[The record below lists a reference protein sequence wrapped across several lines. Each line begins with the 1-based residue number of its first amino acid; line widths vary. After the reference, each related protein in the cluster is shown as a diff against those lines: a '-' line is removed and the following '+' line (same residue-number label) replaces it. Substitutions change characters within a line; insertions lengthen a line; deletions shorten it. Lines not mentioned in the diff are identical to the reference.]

1 MRQKIENLTTPKS
14 PNKSVT
20 KNIDVDITK
29 NIDVDIEKYEN
40 EAKQMLARMELTLK
54 DLRQLNTESDPN
66 KRFEVF
72 FVISLFL
79 DIRFT
84 LYIFFKQSIEQ
95 EVSNIAPD
103 AATLISKGDS
113 LILTSH
119 TGDPS
124 RANTLCTLIQDRLRV
139 MWTHIMSEIEV
150 KFDISKIYFI

>member
-14 PNKSVT
+14 PNKSV
-20 KNIDVDITK
+20 TK

-72 FVISLFL
+72 ISISLFL
-79 DIRFT
+79 DILFILFI
-84 LYIFFKQSIEQ
+84 LYTFIQQSIEQ

-113 LILTSH
+113 LILESH

-150 KFDISKIYFI
+150 KFEISKIYFYKVIY